1 MISVLTRLTKLTTLA
16 TVRLQMAGTATSL
29 LPQEA
34 FAQAK
39 AKLSDLMD
47 QAVHGHRLQVIDRH
61 RGKERAVLVSVDDL
75 GMLLEGFEFHPR
87 VSVSEGEFAVRL
99 PELNLIAGGPSYEDA
114 LSELV
119 ELAEQQAQDFL
130 DRLDYYM
137 QTDRRGQLGWL
148 LKLALTSPDERRSLF
163 SPAPP
168 AEEVR
173 AAQTG

>member
-1 MISVLTRLTKLTTLA
+1 MT
-16 TVRLQMAGTATSL
+16 GTATSL

-47 QAVHGHRLQVIDRH
+47 QAVHDHRVQVIDRH

-87 VSVSEGEFAVRL
+87 VSVSEGEFVVRL
-99 PELNLIAGGPSYEDA
+99 PELNLIAGGPSYEAA
-114 LSELV
+114 LDELV
-119 ELAEQQAQDFL
+119 ELAEQQAQNFL

-148 LKLALTSPDERRSLF
+148 LKLALTSPGERRSLF
-163 SPAPP
+163 SPEPP
-168 AEEVR
+168 AEEVG
-173 AAQTG
+173 AAQTA